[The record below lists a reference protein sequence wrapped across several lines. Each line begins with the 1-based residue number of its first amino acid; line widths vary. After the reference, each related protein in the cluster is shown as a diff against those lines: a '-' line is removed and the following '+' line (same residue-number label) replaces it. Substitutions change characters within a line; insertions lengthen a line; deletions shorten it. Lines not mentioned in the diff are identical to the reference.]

1 MAKRNKNKT
10 KNQAT
15 RPPKKHDRI
24 TEWEER
30 FRLEDQIRKD
40 FRKQCNYIE
49 DIYTGKKAPF
59 QGMDDDPDFNFNILW
74 VNTEILLSALYSRNP
89 SPDVRRRY
97 KDSIDRLAISREQNP
112 QKREQIYKEE
122 LKRIETYNDLGK
134 KVAMLM
140 ERGLTYVQ
148 DTQDYFGNSQDAVK
162 SFIKFAAGQVRVRYV
177 PYISKG
183 SAKMFPVKKNEV
195 GEFEREDG
203 EEIIDLMEV
212 QGTDEE
218 GYFLESKEE
227 FEEEL
232 EHEELITE
240 WVPIQN
246 FRWEP
251 NASWDAV
258 GWGAI
263 EHYLNYEQLEEEFG
277 EELAKKI
284 PLTHTNEGSYV
295 DISQR
300 RKETAKPTKA
310 LIYECFDKRTRKVEV
325 FAKDYNELLRNDD
338 DPYNLEGFYPFPKP
352 MLGTMGDDGT
362 NPVPDYEYYKDFH
375 AELNTIM
382 FRINKLLNVVKYR
395 GFYDAS
401 LDKLL
406 DIEGAADGDFKALT
420 NFAQLAAM
428 TDGKSL
434 DLRNFMAVVPIEQAA
449 ALLNQ
454 LYGYRDRTVQS
465 IHEITGISDI
475 ARGSSKENETLGAQ
489 QLKAQYTSLRL
500 QNKTKEVER
509 FFRDVKRIEAEFL
522 AEQFE
527 DETLEG
533 MTGMTITPEMSEIL
547 NSDLLRGFIVDVE
560 TDSTVVMDSAVE
572 QRERT
577 EALNAMSGMFNQIMP
592 LVNAGLIPKELGG
605 QFILFGLKGF
615 KGAREL
621 EDQIQELMDTTA
633 PIGLQGQP
641 AQPGQPG
648 APGAPQQQQTPQKTQ
663 TQQILEELDT
673 KIKTEQLRKYKGEA
687 DAIELENDAASSGI
701 MSIIEELAKGAPGA
715 PGAAPNA

>member
-1 MAKRNKNKT
+1 MK
-10 KNQAT
+10 
-15 RPPKKHDRI
+15 I
-24 TEWEER
+24 T
-30 FRLEDQIRKD
+30 
-40 FRKQCNYIE
+40 
-49 DIYTGKKAPF
+49 
-59 QGMDDDPDFNFNILW
+59 
-74 VNTEILLSALYSRNP
+74 
-89 SPDVRRRY
+89 
-97 KDSIDRLAISREQNP
+97 REQDP
-112 QKREQIYKEE
+112 ARREAIYREE
-122 LKRIETYNDLGK
+122 IERIETYNDLGK
-134 KVAMLM
+134 KIATLM

-162 SFIKFAAGQVRVRYV
+162 SFVKFAAGQVRVRYV
-177 PYISKG
+177 PYISQG
-183 SAKMFPVKKNEV
+183 EAKKFAIKKNDT
-195 GEFEREDG
+195 GGFEREDG
-203 EEIIDLMEV
+203 EEILDIMQI
-212 QGTDEE
+212 QGTEEE
-218 GYFLESKEE
+218 GFFLESGEE

-232 EHEELITE
+232 EHEELVTE

-251 NASWDAV
+251 NADWDAV
-258 GWGAI
+258 GWAAI

-277 EELAKKI
+277 EEKAKKI
-284 PLTHTNEGSYV
+284 PLTHTNEGQYV
-295 DISQR
+295 EVSNR
-300 RKETAKPTKA
+300 RKETSKPTKA
-310 LIYECFDKRTRKVEV
+310 LVYECFDKRSRKVEV
-325 FAKDYNELLRNDD
+325 FAKDYGELLRDED
-338 DPYNLEGFYPFPKP
+338 DPYNLDGFYPFPKP

-382 FRINKLLNVVKYR
+382 FRINKLLQTIKYR

-406 DIEGAADGDFKALT
+406 DVESAEDGEFKALT

-434 DLRNFMAVVPIEQAA
+434 DLRNFMATIPIQEAA

-475 ARGSSKENETLGAQ
+475 ARGSSEASETLGAQ

-509 FFRDVKRIEAEFL
+509 FFRDVKRIEAELL

-527 DETLEG
+527 DETLEA
-533 MTGMTITPEMSEIL
+533 MTGMVVTEDMSEIL
-547 NSDLLRGFIVDVE
+547 TSDLLRSYVVDVE

-577 EALNAMSGMFNQIMP
+577 EALNAMAGMFQQIMP
-592 LVNAGLIPKELGG
+592 LVQAGLIPKELGG

-621 EDQIQELMDTTA
+621 EDQIQEIMDTTA
-633 PIGLQGQP
+633 PIGAGQGQEGQQGQP
-641 AQPGQPG
+641 GKPGQQG
-648 APGAPQQQQTPQKTQ
+648 QQGGQQSAQD
-663 TQQILEELDT
+663 ILAGLDA
-673 KIKTEQLRKYKGEA
+673 KIKTEQFRKVKGEA
-687 DAIELENDAASSGI
+687 DAIEMENDATSSGI
-701 MSIIEELAKGAPGA
+701 MALIDQLAQGGPGA
-715 PGAAPNA
+715 VPNA